1 MLRSVII
8 CPDQELSAEL
18 RDVLEQTRGVAIL
31 RMLDS
36 YPNEVDLVR
45 FLRATAPEIVFLS
58 VESPREALPIA
69 AAIEVQAPGTQV
81 MAISRSANPDVLL
94 ETMRTGIR
102 EFLALPFEAEAI
114 REALA
119 RAEQVLENKPAA
131 IESTDA
137 VFAFLPSKP
146 GVGCS
151 TIALNTSMMLSQFP
165 DTKTLLADFDL
176 NCGMIGFMLQM
187 DSPYSIVSAVE
198 NAHGL
203 DETLWPK
210 LVTSICEL
218 DVLTAGKL
226 VPGSRIDAAQIRYLL
241 EFARRHYKAICLDL
255 SGILEKFSVEI
266 LHEARQIFLVCTP
279 EVPSLHLAREK
290 MHFLRSLDLQSRVR
304 VLLNR
309 LQRRNLIPVVEVE
322 KILGAP
328 VYMTFPNDYLGV
340 HKALTAG
347 KHVSPASEL
356 GQGFQAL
363 AEAMRGNGQSTQPT
377 QPLKPGFLDFLR
389 SRKKPAPAPNPSG
402 VLAS

>member
-1 MLRSVII
+1 MLRGVII
-8 CPDQELSAEL
+8 CPDQELSADVRDALEL
-18 RDVLEQTRGVAIL
+18 TRRVAIL
-31 RMLDS
+31 RALDR
-36 YPNEVDLVR
+36 YPSEVDLVR

-58 VESPREALPIA
+58 MESPRQALGVAASIEA
-69 AAIEVQAPGTQV
+69 QAPGTQV
-81 MAISRSANPDVLL
+81 LAMSRSVNPEALL
-94 ETMRTGIR
+94 ETMRAGIR
-102 EFLALPFEAEAI
+102 EFLAPPFEADAI
-114 REALA
+114 QQALA
-119 RAEQVLENKPAA
+119 RAEQVLEHKPPA

-151 TIALNTSMMLSQFP
+151 TIALNTSIMLSQLA

-176 NCGMIGFMLQM
+176 NCGMIAFMLQL
-187 DSPYSIVSAVE
+187 DSPYSVVSAVE
-198 NAHGL
+198 NAHEM
-203 DETLWPK
+203 DETLWPR
-210 LVTSICEL
+210 LVTSTGDL
-218 DVLTAGKL
+218 DVLPAGKL
-226 VPGSRIDAAQIRYLL
+226 APGYRIDAMQIRYLI
-241 EFARRHYKAICLDL
+241 EFARRNYKAICLDL

-290 MHFLRSLDLQSRVR
+290 LHFLRSLELESRVR

-309 LQRRNLIPVVEVE
+309 AQRRSLIPVSEVE
-322 KILGAP
+322 KVLRAP

-356 GQGFQAL
+356 GAGFRAL
-363 AEAMRGNGQSTQPT
+363 AEAIRKSGDLPDV
-377 QPLKPGFLDFLR
+377 PAKPGLLDLLR
-389 SRKKPAPAPNPSG
+389 SRKKPPTPNPSR

>member
-1 MLRSVII
+1 MLRGVII
-8 CPDQELSAEL
+8 CPDKELSADL
-18 RDVLEQTRGVAIL
+18 RDALAETHRVAVLRT
-31 RMLDS
+31 LDQ
-36 YPNEVDLVR
+36 YPSEVDLVR

-58 VESPREALPIA
+58 METPRQALGIA
-69 AAIEVQAPGTQV
+69 ARIDAQVPGTQV
-81 MAISRSANPDVLL
+81 VAMSRSVNPEALL
-94 ETMRTGIR
+94 ETMRAGIR
-102 EFLALPFEAEAI
+102 EFLAPPFEADAI
-114 REALA
+114 QQALA
-119 RAEQVLENKPAA
+119 RAEQVLEHKPPA

-151 TIALNTSMMLSQFP
+151 TIALNASIMLSQLP

-176 NCGMIGFMLQM
+176 NCGMIAFMLQM
-187 DSPYSIVSAVE
+187 DSPYSVVSAVE
-198 NAHGL
+198 NAHEM

-210 LVTSICEL
+210 LVTSFGDL
-218 DVLTAGKL
+218 DVLPAGKL
-226 VPGSRIDAAQIRYLL
+226 APGYRIDAMQIRHLI
-241 EFARRHYKAICLDL
+241 EFARRNYKAICLDL

-290 MHFLRSLDLQSRVR
+290 LHFLRSLELESRVR

-309 LQRRNLIPVVEVE
+309 EQRRSLIPVSEVE
-322 KILGAP
+322 KVLRAP

-347 KHVSPASEL
+347 KHVSAASEL
-356 GQGFQAL
+356 GAGFRAL
-363 AEAMRGNGQSTQPT
+363 AAAIRSDQPNQT
-377 QPLKPGFLDFLR
+377 AKPGLFDLLR
-389 SRKKPAPAPNPSG
+389 SRKKSPAPSQRG

>member
-18 RDVLEQTRGVAIL
+18 RDVLEQARGVAIL
-31 RMLDS
+31 RVLDT

-45 FLRATAPEIVFLS
+45 FLRATAPQIVFLS
-58 VESPREALPIA
+58 VESPRQALPIA

-81 MAISRSANPDVLL
+81 MAMSRSANPDALM
-94 ETMRTGIR
+94 ETMRAGIR
-102 EFLALPFEAEAI
+102 EFLAPPFEAGAI

-119 RAEQVLENKPAA
+119 RAAQVLENKPAA

-151 TIALNTSMMLSQFP
+151 TIALNTSMMLSQLP

-187 DSPYSIVSAVE
+187 DSPYSVVSAVE
-198 NAHGL
+198 NAHAM

-210 LVTSICEL
+210 LVTSTGDL

-226 VPGSRIDAAQIRYLL
+226 APGSRIEAVQIRYLL
-241 EFARRHYKAICLDL
+241 EFARRQYKAICLDL

-290 MHFLRSLDLQSRVR
+290 LHFLRSLDLGSRVR

-309 LQRRNLIPVVEVE
+309 LQRHSLIPVSEVE
-322 KILGAP
+322 KILAAP

-347 KHVSPASEL
+347 KHVNTASEL
-356 GQGFQAL
+356 GAGFRAL
-363 AEAMRGNGQSTQPT
+363 AEAMRGSGQPAQP
-377 QPLKPGFLDFLR
+377 PKPGFLDSLR
-389 SRKKPAPAPNPSG
+389 SRKKPAPVPNPSG

>member
-8 CPDQELSAEL
+8 CPDQELSADL
-18 RDVLEQTRGVAIL
+18 REVLEQTRGVAIL
-31 RMLDS
+31 RVLDS

-58 VESPREALPIA
+58 VESPRQALPIA

-81 MAISRSANPDVLL
+81 MAMSRSANPDALL
-94 ETMRTGIR
+94 ETMRAGIR
-102 EFLALPFEAEAI
+102 EFLAPPFEAEAI
-114 REALA
+114 RQALR
-119 RAEQVLENKPAA
+119 RAEQVLEHKPAA

-151 TIALNTSMMLSQFP
+151 TIALNTSIMLSQLP

-187 DSPYSIVSAVE
+187 DSPYSVVSAVE
-198 NAHGL
+198 NAHAL

-210 LVTSICEL
+210 LVTGTGEM

-226 VPGSRIDAAQIRYLL
+226 APGSRIDAVQIRYLL

-290 MHFLRSLDLQSRVR
+290 LHFLRSLSLESRVK

-309 LQRRNLIPVVEVE
+309 LQRRSLIPVAEVE
-322 KILGAP
+322 KILRAP

-340 HKALTAG
+340 HKALAAG

-356 GQGFQAL
+356 GAGFRAL
-363 AEAMRGNGQSTQPT
+363 AEAMRGSGQPT
-377 QPLKPGFLDFLR
+377 QPFKPGFLDLLR
-389 SRKKPAPAPNPSG
+389 SRKKPAAAPNPSG

>member
-18 RDVLEQTRGVAIL
+18 RDVLGQTRGIAIL
-31 RMLDS
+31 RTLDS

-58 VESPREALPIA
+58 VESPRRALPIA

-81 MAISRSANPDVLL
+81 LAMSRSANPDALM
-94 ETMRTGIR
+94 ETMRAGIR
-102 EFLALPFEAEAI
+102 EFLAPPFEVEAI
-114 REALA
+114 RQALD
-119 RAEQVLENKPAA
+119 RAEQVLEHKPAA

-151 TIALNTSMMLSQFP
+151 TIALNTSMMLSQLP

-198 NAHGL
+198 NAHEL

-210 LVTSICEL
+210 LVTSIGEM

-226 VPGSRIDAAQIRYLL
+226 VPGSRIEAVQIRYLL

-309 LQRRNLIPVVEVE
+309 LQRRSLIPVAEVE

-356 GQGFQAL
+356 GQGFHAL
-363 AEAMRGNGQSTQPT
+363 AEAMRSGGEPTQPT
-377 QPLKPGFLDFLR
+377 QPLKPGFLDLLR

-402 VLAS
+402 ALAS

>member
-18 RDVLEQTRGVAIL
+18 RDVLEQTRGIAIL
-31 RMLDS
+31 RTLDS

-58 VESPREALPIA
+58 VESPRRALPIA

-81 MAISRSANPDVLL
+81 LAMSRSANPDALM
-94 ETMRTGIR
+94 ETMRAGI
-102 EFLALPFEAEAI
+102 
-114 REALA
+114 
-119 RAEQVLENKPAA
+119 RAEQVLEHKPAA

-151 TIALNTSMMLSQFP
+151 TIALNSSMMLSQLP

-176 NCGMIGFMLQM
+176 NCWMIGFMLQM

-198 NAHGL
+198 NAHEL

-210 LVTSICEL
+210 LVTSIGEM

-226 VPGSRIDAAQIRYLL
+226 VPGSRIEAVQIRYLL

-309 LQRRNLIPVVEVE
+309 LQRRSLIPVAEVE

-356 GQGFQAL
+356 GQGFHAL
-363 AEAMRGNGQSTQPT
+363 AEAMRSGGEPTQPT
-377 QPLKPGFLDFLR
+377 QPLKPGFLDLLR

-402 VLAS
+402 ALAS